1 MQVLRSRAGGAKAVC
16 AALAFGPLCA
26 PSLGWSQTVNDS
38 TAAISASNTNANPV
52 NTSPT
57 SAGPISSGP
66 GSTNPGNGGRTGLST
81 TNPAAN
87 SPAINSPVVGSPS
100 SNTVVGQALSSL
112 RDGAGAQ
119 QGVPVPRSVGQV
131 TRRVSVQANTG
142 ITYDSNVRRTSVR
155 SLYANNVSKDDFLI
169 PLGVDVD
176 LLIPS
181 GGNIFSLQGRVGY
194 DFYLRNSRLNSEEIG
209 LTGAYQRQISRCSAG
224 LNAAIARNRTRFNE
238 AGFVDLS
245 NNLQTTE
252 SVGAS
257 LSCNVAAGLRPF
269 GSFNYIHAANSQA
282 VRSYS
287 DHDTKTFGGG
297 IVNTFPTIGELGVVA
312 SIEDTNYPNRLP
324 GLIGATR
331 LRVKSIGGSF
341 NRMTARIL
349 QASVQLNYTSV
360 DDGRASGSFR
370 GLSGNV
376 LVRYMPGGR
385 FTFTFNGSRSASP
398 SLGLASDYNL
408 LTAFNFD
415 ASARINTRAQA
426 RFGVGYIHRKLFGA
440 IALPGVNPA
449 NILTTDND
457 ATIDGGLNY
466 QLNRRIS
473 LFASV
478 VHERRTANSAIF
490 NYSGTR
496 GTIGVNFRVF

>member
-1 MQVLRSRAGGAKAVC
+1 
-16 AALAFGPLCA
+16 LCA

-38 TAAISASNTNANPV
+38 TAAISASNTNATSANPI

-57 SAGPISSGP
+57 NTGP
-66 GSTNPGNGGRTGLST
+66 GGNGPGNGGRTSATT

-87 SPAINSPVVGSPS
+87 SPAINSPAAGSPA

-119 QGVPVPRSVGQV
+119 QGVPVPRSVGQL

-155 SLYANNVSKDDFLI
+155 SLYASDLSKDDFLV

-181 GGNIFSLQGRVGY
+181 GGNIYSLQGRVGY
-194 DFYLRNSRLNSEEIG
+194 DFYLRNSRLNSEEIA

-224 LNAAIARNRTRFNE
+224 LNGSIARNRTRFNE
-238 AGFVDLS
+238 AGIVDLS
-245 NNLQTTE
+245 SNIQTTE
-252 SVGAS
+252 NIGAS
-257 LSCNVAAGLRPF
+257 LSCSVTTGLRPF
-269 GSFNYIHAANSQA
+269 GSFGYIHATNSQS

-297 IVNTFPTIGELGVVA
+297 IVNAFPTLGELGVVV
-312 SIEDTNYPNRLP
+312 SMEDTDYPDRLP
-324 GLIGATR
+324 GLGGAMH

-349 QASVQLNYTSV
+349 QASLQLNYTSV
-360 DDGRASGSFR
+360 DDGQPNGSFK

-385 FTFTFNGSRSASP
+385 FTFTFSGSRSASP
-398 SLGLASDYNL
+398 SLALVSDYNL
-408 LTAFNFD
+408 LTSFNVD
-415 ASARINTRAQA
+415 AAARINSRAQA
-426 RFGVGYIHRKLFGA
+426 RLGFGYVHRKVFGA
-440 IALPGVNPA
+440 IALPGVDPA
-449 NILTTDND
+449 NILTTDNN

-466 QLNRRIS
+466 LLNRRIS
-473 LFASV
+473 LFLSV
-478 VHERRTANSAIF
+478 VHERRTANTPVF